1 MPPLPDPEDA
11 SDEESG
17 DVPFSTANEDA
28 TAENG
33 EESSEGDDDDEE
45 GVYVVESISAHD
57 FLDNVIQPIRS
68 GIGDHML
75 ILTQGNLVLHVKWKG
90 YEKKEDMTWEPEGNL
105 VDGARDVLMAYYKK
119 IGGKPAKPS
128 ASTPAKPGRKRK
140 SLGEAKATPVAD
152 TKPEIKRRRKSTA
165 PTDAPETPASIEEK
179 EDSEEPTDWLPKGK
193 NWENEVAVVETITRD
208 ETSNGL
214 FVLLNWKNGKT
225 ARVSIETCY
234 ERLPRKMLRFYEDHL
249 HFKE

>member
-28 TAENG
+28 KAENG
-33 EESSEGDDDDEE
+33 EEDSEGDDDDEE
-45 GVYVVESISAHD
+45 GVYVVESISTHA
-57 FLDNVIQPIRS
+57 FLDDGTLS
-68 GIGDHML
+68 
-75 ILTQGNLVLHVKWKG
+75 LHVKWKG

-128 ASTPAKPGRKRK
+128 ASTAAKPGRKRK

-152 TKPEIKRRRKSTA
+152 TKPENKRQRKSTA

-179 EDSEEPTDWLPKGK
+179 QDSEEPTDWLPKGK

-208 ETSNGL
+208 EKSNGL